1 MSSEKQSPNTLRTL
15 AYVFAIMCN
24 VGVSFGAFILAIYA
38 MMFSSLSSSLDLLDI
53 YTGIT
58 ATTLWICAIV
68 CLVPLAWMIPMTIMI
83 KKSRY
88 DSEPHMALSICS
100 LFFLGL
106 LAGIFM
112 LVSMSS
118 ASKNDDSQKS
128 TKKEDSDVVALE
140 KYAALYKSK
149 AITKSEYEA
158 KKKQI
163 LG

>member
-1 MSSEKQSPNTLRTL
+1 MSSDNQTPNTLRTL
-15 AYVFAIMCN
+15 AYVLAIMCN
-24 VGVSFGAFILAIYA
+24 IGVSLAAVILAIYA
-38 MMFSSLSSSLDLLDI
+38 MMFASLSSSLGIIDV

-58 ATTLWICAIV
+58 AGTLWILAVV

-88 DSEPHMALSICS
+88 DNEPHMALSICS

-106 LAGIFM
+106 LAGVFM

-118 ASKNDDSQKS
+118 TNKDGGSSNSSKKGN
-128 TKKEDSDVVALE
+128 SDVEALE

-149 AITKSEYEA
+149 AITKAEYEA